1 MTVWSNRLSI
11 DINHLIAN
19 RSALLPRR
27 LCLLHRSFSNFGQ
40 TMAGKHSDAVDG
52 TPSKRQKTSND
63 VDPKNNPYLSHWYD
77 NSNNGTS
84 NGNVAGGPL
93 SQLKRHQTTATLAR
107 QVEDSKINPFTG
119 RPASD
124 RYFSILKTRRDLPV
138 HAQRDEFLQLYQKS
152 QILVFVGETGSGKTT
167 QIPQFV
173 LYDDLP
179 QQERKLVACTQPRRV
194 AAMSVAERVAQE
206 LDVKLGDEVGYSIRF
221 EDMTSQK
228 TVLKYMTDGMLLR
241 EAMNDHDLSRYS
253 TIILDEAHERT
264 LATDILMGLL
274 KDVVGRRPDL
284 KLIIMSATL
293 DAQKFQR
300 YFLDA
305 PLLAVPGRT
314 HPVEIFYTPE
324 PERDYVEAA
333 IRTVLQIHATEA
345 EGDILLFLTGEE
357 EIEDACRKISLEAD
371 EMAREADAG
380 PVKVYPLYGTLPPA
394 QQQRIFE
401 PAPPPRRPGGRPGRK
416 CIVAT
421 NIAETSLTIDGIVYV
436 VDPGFSKQ
444 KVYNPRIRVESL
456 LVSPIS
462 KASAQQRAGRAGRT
476 RPGKCFRLYTEGA
489 FKKEL
494 IEQTYPEIL
503 RSNLS
508 STVLELKKLG
518 VDDLVHFDLMD
529 PPAPETLM
537 RALEELNY
545 LACLDDDGNLTT
557 MGRLASEFPL
567 DPALAVMLISSPEFY
582 CSNEILSLTALLS
595 VPQVF
600 VRPASARKRAD
611 EMKNL
616 FAHTDGDHLTLLNV
630 YHAFKGEAA
639 QANPKQWCH
648 DHFLSLRALQSA
660 DNVRL
665 QLKRIMERSELELIS
680 TPFEDKKYYENI
692 RRALVSGFFM
702 QVAKKE
708 ANGKTYTTVK
718 DNQTVLL
725 HPSTVLGQ
733 ESDWVIY
740 NEFVLTSKNYI
751 RTVTGVRGEWLLD
764 LAPGY
769 YDIDSFPKGEVKTA
783 LQRLSERV
791 ARRQKMK
798 GGR

>member
-1 MTVWSNRLSI
+1 MADS
-11 DINHLIAN
+11 D
-19 RSALLPRR
+19 
-27 LCLLHRSFSNFGQ
+27 Q
-40 TMAGKHSDAVDG
+40 TSRF
-52 TPSKRQKTSND
+52 KRQKLSD
-63 VDPKNNPYLSHWYD
+63 DMDRSNPYLAHIYEQEE
-77 NSNNGTS
+77 S
-84 NGNVAGGPL
+84 NGVELDHSKSYTNGYSSKSNGSANSL
-93 SQLKRHQTTATLAR
+93 SSFKRHATSAKLAK
-107 QVEDSKINPFTG
+107 VAEDGPRNPFKDG
-119 RPASD
+119 QLSE

-138 HAQRDEFLQLYQKS
+138 HAQRQEFLNLYQKS

-173 LYDDLP
+173 LFDDLP
-179 QQERKLVACTQPRRV
+179 HFEGKMVACTQPRRV
-194 AAMSVAERVAQE
+194 AAMSVAQRVAQE
-206 LDVKLGDEVGYSIRF
+206 MDVQLGDEVGYSIRF
-221 EDMTSQK
+221 EDMTSPK
-228 TVLKYMTDGMLLR
+228 TMLKYMTDGMLLR
-241 EAMNDHDLSRYS
+241 EAMNDHDLTRYS

-274 KDVVGRRPDL
+274 KEVVQRRPDL

-293 DAQKFQR
+293 DAQKFQK
-300 YFLDA
+300 YFMNA

-333 IRTVLQIHATEA
+333 LRTVLQIHSQEA

-371 EMAREADAG
+371 EMTREADVG
-380 PVKVYPLYGTLPPA
+380 TLKVYPLYGTLPPA

-401 PAPPPRRPGGRPGRK
+401 PAPPPYKEGGKPGRK
-416 CIVAT
+416 CIVST

-476 RPGKCFRLYTEGA
+476 RPGKCFRLYTEKA
-489 FKKEL
+489 FKQEL
-494 IEQTYPEIL
+494 IEQSYPEIL
-503 RSNLS
+503 RSNLA

-518 VDDLVHFDLMD
+518 IDDLVHFDLMD

-545 LACLDDDGNLTT
+545 LACLDDEGDLTH
-557 MGRLASEFPL
+557 MGKLASQFPL

-582 CSNEILSLTALLS
+582 CSNEILSLTSLLS

-600 VRPASARKRAD
+600 VRPAAARKRAD
-611 EMKNL
+611 EMKDL
-616 FAHTDGDHLTLLNV
+616 FAHQDGDHLTMLNV
-630 YHAFKGEAA
+630 YHAFKSPSA
-639 QANPKQWCH
+639 QENPKQWCH
-648 DHFLSLRALQSA
+648 DHFLSFRALQQA

-665 QLKRIMERSELELIS
+665 QLKRIMEREELELVS

-692 RRALVSGFFM
+692 RRALVAGFFM
-702 QVAKKE
+702 QVAKKD
-708 ANGKTYTTVK
+708 NKTYTTVK

-733 ESDWVIY
+733 ESEWVIY
-740 NEFVLTSKNYI
+740 NEFVLTNKNYI
-751 RTVTGVRGEWLLD
+751 RTVTAVQPEWLLD
-764 LAPGY
+764 IGQAY
-769 YDIDSFPKGEVKTA
+769 YDVESFPKGEVKTA
-783 LQRLSERV
+783 LQRVQAKIDRRKKMGGLSR
-791 ARRQKMK
+791 
-798 GGR
+798 